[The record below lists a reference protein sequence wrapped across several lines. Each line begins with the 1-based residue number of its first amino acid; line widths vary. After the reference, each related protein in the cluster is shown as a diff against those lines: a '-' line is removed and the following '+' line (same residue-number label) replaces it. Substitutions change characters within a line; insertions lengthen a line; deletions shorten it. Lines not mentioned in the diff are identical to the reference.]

1 VATAAVVVV
10 MQGQKRIMLVLGILA
25 SAVLMAADLAVW
37 DMVRP
42 ILPMLEQVET
52 VLFVLFGAQVVVT
65 QVQM

>member
-1 VATAAVVVV
+1 MATAAVVVV